1 MKNSSKE
8 EQEDNFMALICKGI
22 KDITDISVEIDGK
35 CWYKI
40 KIGSFGMMMEKVA
53 DHLVTFYL

>member
-1 MKNSSKE
+1 
-8 EQEDNFMALICKGI
+8 MARICKGI